1 MKNGGTFIIAEIGVN
16 HNGSLTMAKKL
27 VNFAKKCGADAVKFQ
42 TFTANSLVTRTAG
55 KAPYQKRNTPS
66 SETQYKMLKKL
77 ELSSKKHII
86 LKDLCDKLGIEFL
99 SSSFDENSADF
110 LHDIGVK
117 KFKIPSGEITNLP
130 YLRHI
135 ARKKRPI
142 IISTGMSTMKEVG
155 EALDIIYSSGNRDV
169 TLLQCVTAYP
179 APYDAIN
186 IRAMLSMKKR
196 FKVVVGY
203 SDHTIG
209 MEAPIAAVALGA
221 KIVEKHF
228 TLDKNLP
235 GPDHKASANPEEFA
249 RMVTAI
255 RNVEM
260 ALGDGVKRPD
270 KCELKNMAVA
280 RKSIVAACPIRKGES
295 FSADNLGIKRPGM
308 GISPMRIYSVIG
320 KKAKRNFNM
329 DDLIGL

>member
-1 MKNGGTFIIAEIGVN
+1 MKNNRTFIVAEIGVN
-16 HNGSLTMAKKL
+16 HNGSLSMARKL
-27 VNFAKKCGADAVKFQ
+27 VDFAKKCGADAVKFQ
-42 TFTANSLVTRTAG
+42 TFTADSLVTRTAG
-55 KAPYQKRNTPS
+55 KAPYQKRTTAS
-66 SETQYKMLKKL
+66 SESQYKMLKKL
-77 ELSSKKHII
+77 ELSRKNHII
-86 LKDLCDKLGIEFL
+86 LKDHCDNIGIEFL
-99 SSSFDENSADF
+99 SSAFDEDSADF
-110 LHDIGVK
+110 LQDIGVK

-130 YLRHI
+130 YLKHI

-142 IISTGMSTMKEVG
+142 IISTGMSTMKEVA
-155 EALDIIYSSGNRDV
+155 EALAVIYSEGNRDV
-169 TLLQCVTAYP
+169 TLLQCVTDYP

-186 IRAMLSMKKR
+186 IRAMLSMRKR

-209 MEAPIAAVALGA
+209 MEVPIAAVALGA

-228 TLDKNLP
+228 TLDKNLS

-249 RMVTAI
+249 KMVTAI

-260 ALGDGVKRPD
+260 ALGDGVKRPN

-280 RKSIVAACPIRKGES
+280 RKSIVSTRPISKGES
-295 FSADNLGIKRPGM
+295 FSADNIGIKRPGM
-308 GISPMRIYSVIG
+308 GISPMRIYSVMG
-320 KKAKRNFNM
+320 KKAKRNFNT